1 LLFGRRQKTQA
12 DSENGL
18 RGLTAKP
25 LD

>member
-12 DSENGL
+12 DSENGV